1 VVSARA
7 IGILLYL
14 ASNPLQGG
22 ARALTEVFTEGR
34 DACQKALTELKKA
47 GLAHTVTYRFS
58 GGWVREIVLTE
69 AGWAVLETRIGL
81 CLESRTSIQQNV
93 QNSRLTLIAN
103 SINKLTEST
112 DPVREDYPNQIEIG
126 VKPMS
131 DTFPDYDDMDNYRRK
146 MREKKQAEYNEE
158 RTQVMAQRMKVRS
171 QNNKADWS
179 PTDSA
184 MEFASRVHNMWH
196 IKPWRVTQSRFIFA
210 LANFRKTH
218 ETNGEI
224 ECLMMD
230 VFFASIEHD
239 TELDDAEKMW
249 RMFIKRAPG
258 MVADAKRKVYLPD
271 TMVNA
276 QVEADKSWEDIL
288 DV

>member
-1 VVSARA
+1 
-7 IGILLYL
+7 
-14 ASNPLQGG
+14 
-22 ARALTEVFTEGR
+22 
-34 DACQKALTELKKA
+34 
-47 GLAHTVTYRFS
+47 
-58 GGWVREIVLTE
+58 
-69 AGWAVLETRIGL
+69 
-81 CLESRTSIQQNV
+81 
-93 QNSRLTLIAN
+93 
-103 SINKLTEST
+103 
-112 DPVREDYPNQIEIG
+112 
-126 VKPMS
+126 MS
-131 DTFPDYDDMDNYRRK
+131 DAFPDYEDMDNYRRK

-158 RTQVMAQRMKVRS
+158 RTKVMAQRMKVRD

-210 LANFRKTH
+210 LANFRKAH

-230 VFFASIEHD
+230 AFFASIEHD

-276 QVEADKSWEDIL
+276 QAEADKSWEDIL